1 MSEEV
6 GFTTRGAR
14 RAVPWTQL
22 HDWVRISGI
31 SSKAAALYWVIKMHV
46 YVRSGDFTVKITTDE
61 LAAFIELSRGDK
73 MARYMR
79 ELEDIG
85 AISSRLVGVP
95 ATKVYTVHEE
105 PPDGYTGPLTLKE
118 WYEMRKA
125 VKAIRAAADGAKPQV
140 NPVAPSRGELDE
152 PAPAD
157 DAKPQV
163 NPVAPSR
170 GELDPVAPS
179 RGELVAPS
187 RGEHIQEAF
196 EQEATTAPPPASS
209 ASSEQTEEKQQ
220 DASPP
225 KPDNPRDNSLTDTER
240 ALFAE
245 CMKLRPSWSP
255 TRLREVLVD
264 PEIRDRPDW
273 DLVRRAFLIGARTAK
288 TQPGRMLASGCPHWD
303 QALKQRTSERS
314 AAAATKGG
322 PDVPVVPRS
331 RPGGGAVPQRRTAPP
346 SEAAAL
352 FAAAG
357 VRAGSA
363 RESDAAV
370 R

>member
-85 AISSRLVGVP
+85 AISSKLVGVP

-105 PPDGYTGPLTLKE
+105 PPEGYTGPLTLKE
-118 WYEMRKA
+118 WYEMRRA
-125 VKAIRAAADGAKPQV
+125 VKAIKVP
-140 NPVAPSRGELDE
+140 LT
-152 PAPAD
+152 D

-163 NPVAPSR
+163 NPVAPSG
-170 GELDPVAPS
+170 GELGPVAPS
-179 RGELVAPS
+179 GGELVAPL
-187 RGEHIQEAF
+187 RGQHIQEALD
-196 EQEATTAPPPASS
+196 QKASTAPPPTSS
-209 ASSEQTEEKQQ
+209 ASSDRTEEKQQ
-220 DASPP
+220 DPEIP
-225 KPDNPRDNSLTDTER
+225 KTPNPGDDLLTEAER
-240 ALFAE
+240 ELFTE
-245 CMKLRPSWSP
+245 CMVLRPSWSP
-255 TRLREVLVD
+255 VRLREVLTD
-264 PEIRDRPDW
+264 PDIRGRSDW
-273 DLVRRAFLIGARTAK
+273 DLVRRAFLIGAKTAK
-288 TQPGRMLASGCPHWD
+288 TVPGRMLATGCPHWE
-303 QALKQRTSERS
+303 QALKQRADEQK
-314 AAAATKGG
+314 AAAGIEEPAA
-322 PDVPVVPRS
+322 PAVPRA
-331 RPGGGAVPQRRTAPP
+331 RPGGIVVQPNRLSRPRPTAPP
-346 SEAAAL
+346 AEVAGL

-357 VRAGSA
+357 LRAGPA
-363 RESDAAV
+363 RESDAAA